1 LLVLGG
7 CGLNRPL
14 ARQASSLIERAR
26 PAAINCTRNDHCAI
40 ESPYQALAIAARAA
54 NTPDA
59 PVHYVNLLERGE
71 DALLLHFGDR
81 IDAVINARV
90 HAAHNRIQH
99 ALPQLETVPAYAS
112 ILLRFDPFAWSDH
125 AGQTPHQAVTQAVLH
140 ALQRTEHNLA
150 SPRRIEIPVYYDG
163 EDLAALA
170 QYAQLTIEQVITR
183 HTGGDYQVAMLGF
196 APGFAYLLG
205 LDPALAMPRRAEP
218 RLRVPAGSV
227 AIGGHQ
233 TGIYPKSLPGGWQ
246 LIGRTPLRLF
256 DPTAASPSVLRA
268 GDRVNFRAID
278 AAEFAHSGGDEP

>member
-1 LLVLGG
+1 VSD
-7 CGLNRPL
+7 P
-14 ARQASSLIERAR
+14 ASSPRIE
-26 PAAINCTRNDHCAI
+26 N
-40 ESPYQALAIAARAA
+40 
-54 NTPDA
+54 
-59 PVHYVNLLERGE
+59 VGE

-81 IDAVINARV
+81 IDAAINARV
-90 HAAHNRIQH
+90 HAANKRIQQ

-140 ALQRTEHNLA
+140 ALQQTDA
-150 SPRRIEIPVYYDG
+150 SVDSTRQVEIPVCYDG

-170 QYAQLTIEQVITR
+170 QHTQLTVEQVIAR

-227 AIGGHQ
+227 AIGGSQ
-233 TGIYPKSLPGGWQ
+233 TGIYPKPLPGGWQ

-256 DPTAASPSVLRA
+256 DPTAASPSALRP

-278 AAEFAHSGGDEP
+278 AAQFAALAEAP

>member
-1 LLVLGG
+1 VSD
-7 CGLNRPL
+7 P
-14 ARQASSLIERAR
+14 ASSPRIE
-26 PAAINCTRNDHCAI
+26 N
-40 ESPYQALAIAARAA
+40 
-54 NTPDA
+54 
-59 PVHYVNLLERGE
+59 VGE

-90 HAAHNRIQH
+90 HAANHRIQH

-170 QYAQLTIEQVITR
+170 QHAQLTIEQVITR

-196 APGFAYLLG
+196 APGFPYLLG
-205 LDPALAMPRRAEP
+205 LDPALQMPRRGTP
-218 RLRVPAGSV
+218 RTRVPAGSV
-227 AIGGHQ
+227 AIGGAQ
-233 TGIYPKSLPGGWQ
+233 TGIYPAELPGGWQ
-246 LIGRTPLRLF
+246 LIGRTPLGLF
-256 DPTAASPSVLRA
+256 DPLRTSPARLA
-268 GDRVNFRAID
+268 PGDRVRFVAID
-278 AAEFAHSGGDEP
+278 AATFTAAERTAPP